1 MKTERLTT
9 HWQQLPERAVRRLQ
23 AAKLRR
29 FLKSVVLPFS
39 PHYREMFSRHG
50 IRPDAIKCLQDL
62 DGIPFTSKED
72 LLNTPEQ
79 PNRGLDF
86 LVVPDVKVLSKRL
99 SSIAQA
105 LLFGR
110 ESVRQQ
116 FDAEFRPVFLTSTT
130 GRSADPIPFLYT
142 RHDLDNL
149 ASAGDRVMQVCGA
162 DQSFRLI
169 NMFPY
174 APHLAFW
181 LTHYA
186 STAFGIFTVGTGGGK
201 VLGTEGNLRLI
212 RKLSPHGFI
221 GMPTFL
227 YHLMQQAVEE
237 GMRCPNLKKVVL
249 GGEKVASGMR
259 RKLRKLAAKLGAPD
273 IDVLATYGFTEAKVA
288 WAECPHPAGRDS
300 SGYHLYP
307 DLGFFEV
314 IDPDTGLSLPPGH
327 PGELVYTPLDARGTV
342 VLRYRTGDII
352 DGGLVYDPCPYCG
365 RTVPRLVGRISR
377 SSEVR
382 SMNLDKIKGT
392 LVDFNQLEHVLDDAP
407 HVNAWQ
413 LELRKVNDDPLDL
426 DELILHVNKSGR
438 VSRDRLERDLS
449 ERVVERTE
457 IRPNRIV
464 FHNAEEL
471 RHMLGIG
478 VQLKEQRIIDNRP
491 GHAPRNE
498 VAGNGSAANHGS
510 PSTGDPGPVETMR
523 SGRVRVPAEEVT
535 T

>member
-9 HWQQLPERAVRRLQ
+9 HWQQLPEQTVRRLQ

-39 PHYREMFSRHG
+39 PYYRELFEHHG
-50 IRPDAIKCLQDL
+50 IRPDSIRHLEDL

-72 LLNTPEQ
+72 LVNTPEK
-79 PNRGLDF
+79 PKRGLDF
-86 LVVPDVKVLSKRL
+86 LVVPDKKTLARRPSTIL
-99 SSIAQA
+99 QA
-105 LLFGR
+105 LLLGK
-110 ESVRQQ
+110 ESVRRQ
-116 FDAEFRPVFLTSTT
+116 FDSEYRPIFLTSTT

-149 ASAGDRVMQVCGA
+149 ALAGDRVMQVCAA
-162 DQSFRLI
+162 DKDFRLI

-186 STAFGIFTVGTGGGK
+186 STSFGIFSVGTGGGK
-201 VLGTEGNLRLI
+201 VMGTDGNLRMV
-212 RKLSPHGFI
+212 RKLDPHVLI

-227 YHLMQQAVEE
+227 YHIMQQAVEE
-237 GMRCPNLKKVVL
+237 EVRCTHLKRLVL

-259 RKLRKLAAKLGAPD
+259 LKLRKLAAKLGSPEV
-273 IDVLATYGFTEAKVA
+273 DVLATYGFTESKMA
-288 WAECPHPAGRDS
+288 WAECPHPAGKDS

-314 IDPDTGLSLPPGH
+314 IDPDSGLTLPPGH
-327 PGELVYTPLDARGTV
+327 PGELVFTPLEARGTV

-352 DGGLVYDPCPYCG
+352 DGGLFYEPCPHCG
-365 RTVPRLVGRISR
+365 RCVPRLVGKISR
-377 SSEVR
+377 NSEVR
-382 SMNLDKIKGT
+382 SMKLDKLKGT

-407 HVNAWQ
+407 HVNSWQ
-413 LELRKVNDDPLDL
+413 LELRKVKDDPLDL

-438 VSRDRLERDLS
+438 ASRDQVERDLA

-464 FHNAEEL
+464 FHNADEL
-471 RHMLGIG
+471 KHMLGIG

-491 GHAPRNE
+491 GRQPSNE
-498 VAGNGSAANHGS
+498 VAGLRSDDHDGS
-510 PSTGDPGPVETMR
+510 TDPGPVEQMDIKDPHTT
-523 SGRVRVPAEEVT
+523 EVST
-535 T
+535 